1 MIDTS
6 KQSTTNDLQFYR
18 ISDNVFDE
26 NNSRLLH
33 VIKKLKITSENN
45 IKVTCSIGFKFKKFS
60 VEKSNLILD
69 EKHFIITSK
78 RFSGVAILPLH
89 QYIFAKNTSDQAI
102 LQKLLHEYQKW
113 YKERKAEI
121 NEAVRNDNLAFLLS
135 CHWNSDSINDSGYK
149 YANIFTWDSLISFVA
164 QHFNTFA
171 NIIYRDNLDDMYLS
185 SSALRVVEGN
195 EEGNYNFL
203 IKNLL
208 ANHSLKQQLQS
219 VKVLR
224 ILLDYILLDNIE
236 NEQPNTI
243 WHKALY
249 QQIATN
255 SAPLLIAPAKL
266 YDRLERND
274 YNYKRIISTLMRLE
288 LQLGHTQLIYN
299 FSDIPSLLEIYDEFA
314 HENEDTSNLKQF
326 HFKLINKEDLNLLLK
341 LIGGHINMI
350 DGTHILFELPRTF
363 IQSLKLDFN
372 HQENLLSTAKKPLLQ
387 LQSKDLSYNSRIFFK
402 QQIDLLNLLQ
412 AKTKN

>member
-6 KQSTTNDLQFYR
+6 QQNTTNSLQFYR
-18 ISDNVFDE
+18 FSDNVFNI
-26 NNSRLLH
+26 NNPRLLQA
-33 VIKKLKITSENN
+33 IKKLKIASENN
-45 IKVTCSIGFKFKKFS
+45 IKITCSIGFKFKKFS
-60 VEKSNLILD
+60 FEKSNLILD
-69 EKHFIITSK
+69 EKHFIITSR

-102 LQKLLHEYQKW
+102 LQKLLHEYRKW

-121 NEAVRNDNLAFLLS
+121 NKAVRNDNLAFLIS
-135 CHWNSDSINDSGYK
+135 CHWYSNSINDSGNQ

-185 SSALRVVEGN
+185 SSALRVVEGD
-195 EEGNYNFL
+195 EEGNYDVL

-208 ANHSLKQQLQS
+208 VSPNLQQQLQS

-224 ILLDYILLDNIE
+224 VLLDYILLDNIE

-249 QQIATN
+249 QQIVAN
-255 SAPLLIAPAKL
+255 SAPLLINSTKL

-288 LQLGHTQLIYN
+288 LQLGHTQLTYN
-299 FSDIPSLLEIYDEFA
+299 FSDIPSLLEIYDEFVHA
-314 HENEDTSNLKQF
+314 KEDTSSLEQF

-387 LQSKDLSYNSRIFFK
+387 LQSKDLNYNSRIFFR
-402 QQIDLLNLLQ
+402 QQIELLNLLQ